1 MCNSDGVFMN
11 GDGSMEEILSSKIK
25 KLIKGIKTERFN
37 VIKEFWK
44 DVEEQGTPLIENI
57 QRDNNNVLVTFLY
70 RGKDINNVMI
80 YGGVPGF
87 HYDENIMEHIE
98 NTDVWFKT
106 YKVRNDVKFKYNFSL
121 NYEFDNDYKKI
132 NKNSIVDLLNPN
144 EFVFPKNEENLES
157 EESISSLVVLPKFKK
172 ELWTIARETV
182 EQGQVDLHRFQS
194 DILDC
199 NRRIWVYTPYKY
211 REIKEGCKLL
221 ILSDGFEYLSIS
233 ATTVLDNLINDK
245 KIPPIVCIFIES
257 TKNRYE
263 ELTCSDKYSDFIV
276 KELMPWIYENYN
288 VSKSP
293 RDTIIGGVSL
303 GGLAATYM
311 AYKNPSIFG
320 NVLSQSGSYWYDDQ
334 WLTNK
339 FKESE
344 RLPIKFYLNA
354 GVLEDNPY
362 DTEPIMMEVINN
374 MRDVLIK
381 KGYEISYETFPSGH
395 DYLSWAETLGT
406 GLIELIGDKN

>member
-1 MCNSDGVFMN
+1 MN
-11 GDGSMEEILSSKIK
+11 GDDSMEDTLSSRIK
-25 KLIKGIKTERFN
+25 KLIENIETERFN
-37 VIKEFWK
+37 VIEEFWK
-44 DVEEQGTPLIENI
+44 YVEEQGTPLIENI
-57 QRDNNNVLVTFLY
+57 KGDDNNALVTFLY

-87 HYDENIMEHIE
+87 RYNENIMENIE
-98 NTDVWFKT
+98 NTDVWFRT

-121 NYEFDNDYKKI
+121 NYEFNDDYKKI
-132 NKNSIVDLLNPN
+132 KKNSVIDILNPN
-144 EFVFPKNEENLES
+144 QFVFPKDEESSES
-157 EESISSLVVLPKFKK
+157 EELISSLVMMPKVKT
-172 ELWTIARETV
+172 ELWTEFREYTRKGEV
-182 EQGQVDLHRFQS
+182 KLYRLNS
-194 DILDC
+194 DILGGG
-199 NRRIWVYTPYKY
+199 RRIWTYVPYGYK
-211 REIKEGCKLL
+211 EIKEPCKLL

-233 ATTVLDNLINDK
+233 AATVLDNLINDK
-245 KIPPIVCIFIES
+245 KISNVICVLIES

-263 ELTCSDKYSDFIV
+263 ELTCSDKYSDFIA
-276 KELMPWIYENYN
+276 KELIPWIYENYN

-293 RDTIIGGVSL
+293 KDTIIGGVSL

-320 NVLSQSGSYWYDDQ
+320 NVLSQSGSYWYDEQ

-354 GVLEDNPY
+354 GVLEDAPY
-362 DTEPIMMEVINN
+362 DTEPIMMDVINN
-374 MRDVLIK
+374 IRDVLIK
-381 KGYEISYETFPSGH
+381 KGYEVSYENFPSGH
-395 DYLSWAETLGT
+395 DYLSWGETLGT

>member
-1 MCNSDGVFMN
+1 
-11 GDGSMEEILSSKIK
+11 MEDILSSKIK
-25 KLIKGIKTERFN
+25 KLIKDIKTESFN
-37 VIKEFWK
+37 VIEEFWR

-57 QRDNNNVLVTFLY
+57 KGDDNNVLITFLY

-87 HYDENIMEHIE
+87 RYNENIMEHIE
-98 NTDVWFKT
+98 NTDVWFRT
-106 YKVRNDVKFKYNFSL
+106 YKVRNNVKFKYNFSL
-121 NYEFDNDYKKI
+121 NYEFDDDYKKI
-132 NKNSIVDLLNPN
+132 KKNSVVDVLNPN
-144 EFVFPKNEENLES
+144 EFVFPKDEENSES
-157 EESISSLVVLPKFKK
+157 EESISSLVMMPKVKK
-172 ELWTIARETV
+172 ELWTELREYTKKGEV
-182 EQGQVDLHRFQS
+182 KLYRLHS
-194 DILDC
+194 DILGGS
-199 NRRIWVYTPYKY
+199 RRIWTYVPYGYK
-211 REIKEGCKLL
+211 EIKEPCKLL

-233 ATTVLDNLINDK
+233 AATVLDNLINDK
-245 KIPPIVCIFIES
+245 KISNVICVLIES

-320 NVLSQSGSYWYDDQ
+320 NVLSQSGSYWYDEQ

-344 RLPIKFYLNA
+344 RLSIKFYLNA

-381 KGYEISYETFPSGH
+381 KGYEVSYETFPSGH
-395 DYLSWAETLGT
+395 DYLSWGETLGI
-406 GLIELIGDKN
+406 GLIELLGK

>member
-1 MCNSDGVFMN
+1 MN
-11 GDGSMEEILSSKIK
+11 GDDSVEDTLSSRIK
-25 KLIKGIKTERFN
+25 KLIENIETERFN
-37 VIKEFWK
+37 VIEEFWEY
-44 DVEEQGTPLIENI
+44 VEEQGTPLIENI
-57 QRDNNNVLVTFLY
+57 KGDDNNALVTFLY

-87 HYDENIMEHIE
+87 RYNENIMKNIE
-98 NTDVWFKT
+98 NTDVWFRT
-106 YKVRNDVKFKYNFSL
+106 YKVRNNVKFKYNFSL
-121 NYEFDNDYKKI
+121 NYEFDDDYKKI
-132 NKNSIVDLLNPN
+132 KKNSVVDILNPN
-144 EFVFPKNEENLES
+144 KFLFPKDEESPES
-157 EESISSLVVLPKFKK
+157 EESISSLVMMPKVKT
-172 ELWTIARETV
+172 ELWTEFREYTRKGEV
-182 EQGQVDLHRFQS
+182 KLYRLHS
-194 DILDC
+194 DILGGG
-199 NRRIWVYTPYKY
+199 RRIWTYVPYGYK
-211 REIKEGCKLL
+211 EIKEPCKLL

-233 ATTVLDNLINDK
+233 AATVLDNLINDK
-245 KIPPIVCIFIES
+245 KISNVICVLIES
-257 TKNRYE
+257 IQNRYE
-263 ELTCSDKYSDFIV
+263 ELTCSDKYSDFIA

-293 RDTIIGGVSL
+293 QDTIIGGVSL

-311 AYKNPSIFG
+311 AYKNSRIFG
-320 NVLSQSGSYWYDDQ
+320 NVLSQSGSYWYDGQ

-381 KGYEISYETFPSGH
+381 KGYEVSYENFPSGH
-395 DYLSWAETLGT
+395 DYLSWGETLGT

>member
-1 MCNSDGVFMN
+1 MN
-11 GDGSMEEILSSKIK
+11 GDDSVEDTLSSRIK
-25 KLIKGIKTERFN
+25 KLIENIETERFN
-37 VIKEFWK
+37 VIEEFWK
-44 DVEEQGTPLIENI
+44 YVEEQGTPLIENI
-57 QRDNNNVLVTFLY
+57 KGDDNNALVTFLY

-87 HYDENIMEHIE
+87 RYNENIMENIE
-98 NTDVWFKT
+98 NTDVWFRT

-121 NYEFDNDYKKI
+121 NYEFNDDYKKI
-132 NKNSIVDLLNPN
+132 KKNSVVDVLNPN
-144 EFVFPKNEENLES
+144 QFVFPKDEESSES
-157 EESISSLVVLPKFKK
+157 EESISSLVMMPKVKT
-172 ELWTIARETV
+172 ELWTEFREYTRKGEV
-182 EQGQVDLHRFQS
+182 KLYRLNS
-194 DILDC
+194 DILGGG
-199 NRRIWVYTPYKY
+199 RRIWTYVPYGYK
-211 REIKEGCKLL
+211 EIKEPCKLL

-233 ATTVLDNLINDK
+233 AATVLDNLINDK
-245 KIPPIVCIFIES
+245 KISNVICVLIES

-263 ELTCSDKYSDFIV
+263 ELTCSDKYSDFIA
-276 KELMPWIYENYN
+276 KELIPWIYENYN

-293 RDTIIGGVSL
+293 QDTIIGGVSL

-320 NVLSQSGSYWYDDQ
+320 NVLSQSGSYWYDEQ

-344 RLPIKFYLNA
+344 RVPIKFYLNA

-381 KGYEISYETFPSGH
+381 KGYEVSYETFPSGH
-395 DYLSWAETLGT
+395 DYLSWGETLGT
-406 GLIELIGDKN
+406 GLIELLGDKN

>member
-1 MCNSDGVFMN
+1 MN
-11 GDGSMEEILSSKIK
+11 GDDSVEDTLSSRIK
-25 KLIKGIKTERFN
+25 KLIENIETERFN
-37 VIKEFWK
+37 VIEEFWK
-44 DVEEQGTPLIENI
+44 YVEEQGTPLIENI
-57 QRDNNNVLVTFLY
+57 KGDDNNALVTFLY

-87 HYDENIMEHIE
+87 RYNENIMENIE
-98 NTDVWFKT
+98 NTDVWFRT

-121 NYEFDNDYKKI
+121 NYEFNDDYKKI
-132 NKNSIVDLLNPN
+132 EKNSVVDVLNPN
-144 EFVFPKNEENLES
+144 QFVFPKDEESSES
-157 EESISSLVVLPKFKK
+157 EESISSLVMMPKVKT
-172 ELWTIARETV
+172 ELWTEFREYTRKGEV
-182 EQGQVDLHRFQS
+182 KLYRLNS
-194 DILDC
+194 DILGGG
-199 NRRIWVYTPYKY
+199 RRIWTYVPYGYK
-211 REIKEGCKLL
+211 EIKEPCKLL

-233 ATTVLDNLINDK
+233 AATVLDNLINDK
-245 KIPPIVCIFIES
+245 KISNVICVLIES

-263 ELTCSDKYSDFIV
+263 ELTCSDKYSDFIA
-276 KELMPWIYENYN
+276 KELIPWIYENYN

-293 RDTIIGGVSL
+293 QDTIIGGVSL

-320 NVLSQSGSYWYDDQ
+320 NVLSQSGSYWYDEQ

-344 RLPIKFYLNA
+344 RVPIKFYLNA

-381 KGYEISYETFPSGH
+381 KGYEVSYETFPSGH
-395 DYLSWAETLGT
+395 DYLSWGETLGT

>member
-1 MCNSDGVFMN
+1 MN
-11 GDGSMEEILSSKIK
+11 GDDSVEDTLSSRIK
-25 KLIKGIKTERFN
+25 KLIENIETERFN
-37 VIKEFWK
+37 VIEEFWK
-44 DVEEQGTPLIENI
+44 YVEEQGTPLIENI
-57 QRDNNNVLVTFLY
+57 KGDDNNALVTFLY

-87 HYDENIMEHIE
+87 RYNENIMENIE
-98 NTDVWFKT
+98 NTDVWFRT

-121 NYEFDNDYKKI
+121 NYEFNDDYKKI
-132 NKNSIVDLLNPN
+132 KKNSVVDVLNPN
-144 EFVFPKNEENLES
+144 QFVFPKDEESSES
-157 EESISSLVVLPKFKK
+157 EESISSLVMMPKVKT
-172 ELWTIARETV
+172 ELWTEFREYTRKGEV
-182 EQGQVDLHRFQS
+182 KLYRLNS
-194 DILDC
+194 DILGGG
-199 NRRIWVYTPYKY
+199 RRIWTYVPYGYK
-211 REIKEGCKLL
+211 EIKEPCKLL

-233 ATTVLDNLINDK
+233 AATVLDNLINDK
-245 KIPPIVCIFIES
+245 KISNVICVLIES

-263 ELTCSDKYSDFIV
+263 ELTCSDKYSDFIA
-276 KELMPWIYENYN
+276 KELIPWIYENYN

-293 RDTIIGGVSL
+293 QDTIIGGVSL

-320 NVLSQSGSYWYDDQ
+320 NVLSQSGSYWYDEQ

-344 RLPIKFYLNA
+344 RVPIKFYLNA

-381 KGYEISYETFPSGH
+381 KGYEVSYETFPSGH
-395 DYLSWAETLGT
+395 DYLSWGETLGT

>member
-1 MCNSDGVFMN
+1 
-11 GDGSMEEILSSKIK
+11 MEDTLSSRIK
-25 KLIKGIKTERFN
+25 KLIENIETERFN
-37 VIKEFWK
+37 VIEEFWK
-44 DVEEQGTPLIENI
+44 YVEEQGTPLIENI
-57 QRDNNNVLVTFLY
+57 KGDDNNALVTFLY

-87 HYDENIMEHIE
+87 RYNENIMKNIE
-98 NTDVWFKT
+98 NTDVWFRT

-121 NYEFDNDYKKI
+121 NYEFDDDYKKI
-132 NKNSIVDLLNPN
+132 KKNSVVDILNPN
-144 EFVFPKNEENLES
+144 KFVFPKDEESPES
-157 EESISSLVVLPKFKK
+157 EESISSLVMMPKVKT
-172 ELWTIARETV
+172 ELWTEFREYTRKGEV
-182 EQGQVDLHRFQS
+182 KLYRLHS
-194 DILDC
+194 DILGGG
-199 NRRIWVYTPYKY
+199 RRIWTYVPYGYK
-211 REIKEGCKLL
+211 EIKEPCKLL

-233 ATTVLDNLINDK
+233 TTTVLDNLISDK
-245 KIPPIVCIFIES
+245 KISNVICVLIES
-257 TKNRYE
+257 TRNRYE

-293 RDTIIGGVSL
+293 QDTIIGGVSL

-344 RLPIKFYLNA
+344 KLPIKFYLNA

-381 KGYEISYETFPSGH
+381 KGYEVSYETFPSGH
-395 DYLSWAETLGT
+395 DYLSWGETLGT
-406 GLIELIGDKN
+406 GLIELIGDKIEDV

>member
-1 MCNSDGVFMN
+1 MN
-11 GDGSMEEILSSKIK
+11 GDDSVEDTLSSRIK
-25 KLIKGIKTERFN
+25 KLIENIETERFN
-37 VIKEFWK
+37 VIEEFWK
-44 DVEEQGTPLIENI
+44 YVEEQGTPLIENI
-57 QRDNNNVLVTFLY
+57 KGDDNNALVTFLY

-87 HYDENIMEHIE
+87 RYNENIMENIE
-98 NTDVWFKT
+98 NTDVWFRT

-121 NYEFDNDYKKI
+121 NYEFNDDYKKI
-132 NKNSIVDLLNPN
+132 KKNSVVDVLNPN
-144 EFVFPKNEENLES
+144 QFVFPKDEESSES
-157 EESISSLVVLPKFKK
+157 EESISSLVMMPKVKT
-172 ELWTIARETV
+172 ELWTEFREYTRKGEV
-182 EQGQVDLHRFQS
+182 KLYRLNS
-194 DILDC
+194 DILGGG
-199 NRRIWVYTPYKY
+199 RRIWTYVPYGYK
-211 REIKEGCKLL
+211 EIKEPCKLL

-233 ATTVLDNLINDK
+233 AATVLDNLINDK
-245 KIPPIVCIFIES
+245 KISNVICVLIES

-263 ELTCSDKYSDFIV
+263 ELTCSDKYSDFIA
-276 KELMPWIYENYN
+276 KELIPWIYENYN

-293 RDTIIGGVSL
+293 QDTIIGGVSL

-320 NVLSQSGSYWYDDQ
+320 NVLSQSGSYWYDEQ

-344 RLPIKFYLNA
+344 RVPIKFYLNA

-381 KGYEISYETFPSGH
+381 KGYEVSYETFPSGH
-395 DYLSWAETLGT
+395 DYLSWGETLGT
-406 GLIELIGDKN
+406 GLIELIGDKIEDI

>member
-1 MCNSDGVFMN
+1 
-11 GDGSMEEILSSKIK
+11 MEDILSGEIK
-25 KLIKGIKTERFN
+25 KLIKDIKTERIN
-37 VIKEFWK
+37 VIEEFWK

-57 QRDNNNVLVTFLY
+57 KGDDNNVLVTFLY
-70 RGKDINNVMI
+70 REKDINNMMI

-87 HYDENIMEHIE
+87 RYNENIMEHIE
-98 NTDVWFKT
+98 NTDVWFRT

-121 NYEFDNDYKKI
+121 NYELDDDYKKI
-132 NKNSIVDLLNPN
+132 KKNSVVDVLNPN
-144 EFVFPKNEENLES
+144 EFVFPKDEENSES
-157 EESISSLVVLPKFKK
+157 EESISSLVMMPKVKK
-172 ELWTIARETV
+172 ELWTESREYTKKGEV
-182 EQGQVDLHRFQS
+182 KLYRLHS
-194 DILDC
+194 DILGDG
-199 NRRIWVYTPYKY
+199 RRIWTYVPYGYK
-211 REIKEGCKLL
+211 EIKDPCKLL
-221 ILSDGFEYLSIS
+221 ILSDGFEYLNIS

-245 KIPPIVCIFIES
+245 KISNVICVLIES

-276 KELMPWIYENYN
+276 KELIPWIYENYN

-293 RDTIIGGVSL
+293 KDTIIGGVSL

-320 NVLSQSGSYWYDDQ
+320 NVLSQSGSYWYDEQ

-381 KGYEISYETFPSGH
+381 KGYEVSYETFPSGH
-395 DYLSWAETLGT
+395 DYLSWGETLGT
-406 GLIELIGDKN
+406 GLIELLGK